1 MNAPILASQWPKARY
16 SVAQIW
22 GLIERGIINHEAKF
36 ELLDGEIRPV
46 SPKGPLH
53 EGIRVVVNRWLA
65 TWPKRFDVLAETTLY
80 LDEST
85 FLEPDYVI
93 FSADLPVEELTPNK
107 VELAIEVGH
116 TSWEYDITEKA
127 QRYAEHG
134 VQEYWAIDAETKLIR
149 VHRGP
154 SAAGWSDVRDVAA
167 GGAVSPLCAP
177 EVAFSLS

>member
-1 MNAPILASQWPKARY
+1 MNAPVLASQWPKARY

-22 GLIERGIINHEAKF
+22 GLIERGIINHDAKF

-53 EGIRVVVNRWLA
+53 EGIRVLINRWLK
-65 TWPKRFDVLAETTLY
+65 TWPTRFDVLAETTLY
-80 LDEST
+80 LDESS
-85 FLEPDYVI
+85 FLEPDYVFFPADSAI
-93 FSADLPVEELTPNK
+93 ADLSPRNVA
-107 VELAIEVGH
+107 LAIEVGH
-116 TSWEYDITEKA
+116 SSWEYDTTEKA

-154 SAAGWSDVRDVAA
+154 GAGGWSDVKDVRPGETVA
-167 GGAVSPLCAP
+167 PLCAP
-177 EVAFSLS
+177 DISFSLR